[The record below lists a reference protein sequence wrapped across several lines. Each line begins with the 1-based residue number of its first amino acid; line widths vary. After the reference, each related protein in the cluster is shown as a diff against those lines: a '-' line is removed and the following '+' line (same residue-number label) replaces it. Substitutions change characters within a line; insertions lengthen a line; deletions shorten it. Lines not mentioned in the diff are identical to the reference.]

1 MVVLMRYALTSL
13 VLLAATASGPAKAG
27 HYDSPLT
34 HIAPGFTRTVADP
47 VSDLSRTVT
56 DVASG
61 FSRTVADVVSDF
73 SRTVTDVASGF
84 SRTSAQEPQVI
95 EIIAERFSFNPS
107 EIRVKAGTPL
117 EIRLTSEDTMHGFHI
132 LGTDIDLELPK
143 RGRGVATVTFQP
155 TAGRYT
161 FECSRLC
168 GAGHAF
174 MRGVIIATE

>member
-13 VLLAATASGPAKAG
+13 VFFVAAATGPAKAG
-27 HYDSPLT
+27 HYETP
-34 HIAPGFTRTVADP
+34 
-47 VSDLSRTVT
+47 
-56 DVASG
+56 DVVSG
-61 FSRTVADVVSDF
+61 FSRTN
-73 SRTVTDVASGF
+73 
-84 SRTSAQEPQVI
+84 AQETQVI
-95 EIIAERFSFNPS
+95 EITAERFSFNPS
-107 EIRVKAGTPL
+107 EIRVKAGTAL

-143 RGRGVATVTFQP
+143 RGRGVASVTFQP

-174 MRGVIIATE
+174 MRGVIIAAE

>member
-1 MVVLMRYALTSL
+1 MVVLMRYAVTTL
-13 VLLAATASGPAKAG
+13 VLLVVAAT
-27 HYDSPLT
+27 
-34 HIAPGFTRTVADP
+34 DP
-47 VSDLSRTVT
+47 
-56 DVASG
+56 
-61 FSRTVADVVSDF
+61 ADVV
-73 SRTVTDVASGF
+73 SGF
-84 SRTSAQEPQVI
+84 SRTSQEAQVI
-95 EIIAERFSFNPS
+95 EITAERFSFNPS

-143 RGRGVATVTFQP
+143 RGRGVASVMFQP

>member
-1 MVVLMRYALTSL
+1 MRYALTSL

-47 VSDLSRTVT
+47 VSDLSRTVA
-56 DVASG
+56 DVVSG

-95 EIIAERFSFNPS
+95 EII
-107 EIRVKAGTPL
+107 V
-117 EIRLTSEDTMHGFHI
+117 ED
-132 LGTDIDLELPK
+132 LGP
-143 RGRGVATVTFQP
+143 Q
-155 TAGRYT
+155 
-161 FECSRLC
+161 
-168 GAGHAF
+168 
-174 MRGVIIATE
+174 

>member
-13 VLLAATASGPAKAG
+13 VLLAATASGPA
-27 HYDSPLT
+27 D
-34 HIAPGFTRTVADP
+34 V
-47 VSDLSRTVT
+47 VSRFGRTVT
-56 DVASG
+56 DVVSG
-61 FSRTVADVVSDF
+61 FSRT
-73 SRTVTDVASGF
+73 G
-84 SRTSAQEPQVI
+84 AQEPQVI
-95 EIIAERFSFNPS
+95 EITAERFSFNPS

-143 RGRGVATVTFQP
+143 RGRGVASVMSQP

-174 MRGVIIATE
+174 MRGVIIATEYRGCTCRGQQ

>member
-1 MVVLMRYALTSL
+1 MVVLMRYALASL
-13 VLLAATASGPAKAG
+13 ALLAAAA
-27 HYDSPLT
+27 
-34 HIAPGFTRTVADP
+34 VDP
-47 VSDLSRTVT
+47 VV
-56 DVASG
+56 SG
-61 FSRTVADVVSDF
+61 FSR
-73 SRTVTDVASGF
+73 
-84 SRTSAQEPQVI
+84 AQDQDTQVI
-95 EIIAERFSFNPS
+95 EISAERFAFTPS

-143 RGRGVATVTFQP
+143 RGRGIASVTFQP

-174 MRGVIIATE
+174 MRGVIIATD